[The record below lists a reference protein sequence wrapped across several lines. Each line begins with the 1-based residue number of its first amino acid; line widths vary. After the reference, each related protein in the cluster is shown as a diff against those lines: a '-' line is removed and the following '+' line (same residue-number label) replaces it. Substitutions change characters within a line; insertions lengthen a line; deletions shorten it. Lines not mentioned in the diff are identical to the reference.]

1 MNTPLRIPGRL
12 GNYLILTKLN
22 KGGMADVFL
31 GQPLYAPM
39 HWVAVKTLLPK
50 LAQRSKFIA
59 MFRSEGNLGMMF
71 NHPNIVRTWDVGL
84 DETGEQAIH
93 YLAMDY
99 VHGRDLGA
107 VYRSFQRLG
116 TPPPIAQALH
126 VGAEV
131 LGALAYAHTLCDAQG
146 DPLHLVNRD
155 VSPANIMVAFDGR
168 VCLIDFGIA
177 QATLDFRSQIGAI
190 RGKLSYMSP
199 EQVRGLPVDG
209 RSDLFSLG
217 VVLYQ
222 LLAGSEPFGGDG
234 EFEQMERIRSA
245 EPEDPQIINPALPES
260 AAAFLTR
267 ALQKDPAD
275 RFATAPEMLA
285 AVQKLQAEVGDP
297 WDQPRMSAFMQERFA
312 ADVARLQGRVDRARE
327 ILLEEGGFDI
337 PKELHDAPLDGPS
350 LDSLEI
356 VIDLDSMEVPDL
368 RSGDRTL
375 VITSREDEDLLE
387 TNPAATRAGAPI
399 LEQPEVVEPEPPPT
413 PPVEPPVRTAPPA
426 WALGL
431 LVLLVVAM
439 VGLGVALVIKVG
451 F

>member
-1 MNTPLRIPGRL
+1 LNTPLRIPGRL

-50 LAQRSKFIA
+50 LAQRSKFIG

-71 NHPNIVRTWDVGL
+71 NHPNIVRTWEVGL
-84 DETGEQAIH
+84 DESGETAIH

-107 VYRSFQRLG
+107 VYRSFQRLDVR
-116 TPPPIAQALH
+116 PPIAQALH

-131 LGALAYAHTLCDAQG
+131 LGALDYAHNMSDAQG

-155 VSPANIMVAFDGR
+155 VSPANVMVAFDGR

-177 QATLDFRSQIGAI
+177 QATQDFRSQIGAI

-222 LLAGSEPFGGDG
+222 LLTGTEPFGGDG
-234 EFEQMERIRSA
+234 EFEQMERVRSA
-245 EPEDPQIINPALPES
+245 EPVAPRSVNPALSDS
-260 AAAFLTR
+260 AVAFLDR
-267 ALQKDPAD
+267 ALQKDPA
-275 RFATAPEMLA
+275 RRYGSAAEMLA
-285 AVQKLQAEVGDP
+285 AVTALQAEVGDP
-297 WDQPRMSAFMQERFA
+297 WSQSRMSAFMRERFA
-312 ADVARLQGRVDRARE
+312 PDVARLQGRVDRARE

-337 PKELHDAPLDGPS
+337 PAALHDAPLDGPS
-350 LDSLEI
+350 LGSLEI

-368 RSGDRTL
+368 ATGDRTL
-375 VITSREDEDLLE
+375 VITSRVEEELE
-387 TNPAATRAGAPI
+387 TNPKATKAGAP
-399 LEQPEVVEPEPPPT
+399 LALPVVEEPEPPAPVPRPAPESRSG
-413 PPVEPPVRTAPPA
+413 PPL
-426 WALGL
+426 WAIAL
-431 LVLLVVAM
+431 LVLLVLAIA
-439 VGLGVALVIKVG
+439 GLGLALVIKVG

>member
-50 LAQRSKFIA
+50 LAQRSKFIG

-71 NHPNIVRTWDVGL
+71 NHPNIVRTWEVGT
-84 DETGEQAIH
+84 DEAGEQAIH

-107 VYRSFQRLG
+107 VYRSFQRQSAR
-116 TPPPIAQALH
+116 PPITQALH

-131 LGALAYAHTLCDAQG
+131 LGALQYAHTLADAQG

-222 LLAGSEPFGGDG
+222 LLTGSEPFGGDG

-245 EPEDPQIINPALPES
+245 EPADARQLNPALPS
-260 AAAFLTR
+260 AVAEFLSR

-275 RFATAPEMLA
+275 RFTSAPEMLD
-285 AVQKLQAEVGDP
+285 AVRALQAELADP
-297 WDQPRMSAFMQERFA
+297 WDQPRMARFMRDRFA
-312 ADVARLQGRVDRARE
+312 TDVARLQARVDRARE
-327 ILLEEGGFDI
+327 ILLEEGSFDI
-337 PKELHDAPLDGPS
+337 PAALHEAPLDGMS
-350 LDSLEI
+350 MDSLEI
-356 VIDLDSMEVPDL
+356 VIDLDSMEHPDVH
-368 RSGDRTL
+368 SGDRTL
-375 VITSREDEDLLE
+375 VITSREEDDLD
-387 TNPAATRAGAPI
+387 TNRLDPKPPAPPPAAVPK
-399 LEQPEVVEPEPPPT
+399 VVAAPPPEAQAVPRRG
-413 PPVEPPVRTAPPA
+413 PPL
-426 WALGL
+426 WAILL
-431 LVLLVVAM
+431 LVLLFVAIL
-439 VGLGVALVIKVG
+439 GLGGALIFKVG

>member
-31 GQPLYAPM
+31 GQPLYAPN

-50 LAQRSKFIA
+50 LAQRSKFIS
-59 MFRSEGNLGMMF
+59 MFRSEGKLGMMF
-71 NHPNIVRTWDVGL
+71 NHPNIVRTWDVGV
-84 DETGEQAIH
+84 DEGGDSPIQF
-93 YLAMDY
+93 LAMDY

-107 VYRSFQRLG
+107 VYRSFQRAG
-116 TPPPIAQALH
+116 DKMPVSQAMH
-126 VGAEV
+126 VGAAV
-131 LGALAYAHTLCDAQG
+131 LSALAYAHTLTDAQG

-155 VSPANIMVAFDGR
+155 VSPANIMVGFDGR

-222 LLAGSEPFGGDG
+222 LLTGSEPFGGDG

-245 EPEDPQIINPALPES
+245 DPTDPLRINPELPAS
-260 AAAFLTR
+260 VGAFLTR
-267 ALQKDPAD
+267 ALQKDSAA
-275 RFATAPEMLA
+275 RFRDAGEMLA
-285 AVQKLQAEVGDP
+285 AAQAIQLEVADG
-297 WDQPRMSAFMQERFA
+297 WTQERMSAFMRERFA
-312 ADVARLQGRVDRARE
+312 SDLARLQGRVDRARE
-327 ILLEEGGFDI
+327 ILKEEGAFDL
-337 PKELHDAPLDGPS
+337 PPELHTAPLDGPS

-356 VIDLDSMEVPDL
+356 VIDFESMEALDSNT
-368 RSGDRTL
+368 GDRTL
-375 VITSREDEDLLE
+375 VITSRGDDEID
-387 TNPAATRAGAPI
+387 TNEIPRLDP
-399 LEQPEVVEPEPPPT
+399 PEPEPPPEPLAT
-413 PPVEPPVRTAPPA
+413 TAQVQPVPKGRSGAPPA
-426 WALGL
+426 WAIGL
-431 LVLLVVAM
+431 LVLLVVAIL
-439 VGLGVALVIKVG
+439 GLGIALAVKVG